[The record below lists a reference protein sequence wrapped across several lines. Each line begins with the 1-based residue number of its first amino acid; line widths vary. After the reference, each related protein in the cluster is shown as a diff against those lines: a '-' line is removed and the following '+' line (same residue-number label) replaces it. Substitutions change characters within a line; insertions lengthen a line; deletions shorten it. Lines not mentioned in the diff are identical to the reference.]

1 MSVHVCVY
9 LCACVCKYVCVY
21 FCVCVYLCTWV
32 YYAFVHVRMYINTH
46 DTKQTLVWKVGYEVE
61 LENQERFSSFVFG
74 FF

>member
-1 MSVHVCVY
+1 MSVHVCV
-9 LCACVCKYVCVY
+9 VCKYVCVY
-21 FCVCVYLCTWV
+21 FCVCVCLCTWV
-32 YYAFVHVRMYINTH
+32 YYAFVHVCMYINTH